1 MPRDV
6 AYGSCGGQIDC
17 IATYLEAHMTNT
29 FIRAEPRAAPQ
40 LGAMN
45 SDKDNKAGFKQVDL
59 TGAKVTR
66 QLSLAGARV
75 DGALNASLLQDESA
89 LIRLWG
95 LRRCRNRC
103 PVICVNELSKRCKR
117 ERRDVRRPNS
127 LRSAPALR
135 SNGCSVGAIMASV

>member
-29 FIRAEPRAAPQ
+29 LIRAEPRAAPQ

-59 TGAKVTR
+59 TPAPR
-66 QLSLAGARV
+66 S
-75 DGALNASLLQDESA
+75 QDNSA
-89 LIRLWG
+89 WR
-95 LRRCRNRC
+95 
-103 PVICVNELSKRCKR
+103 
-117 ERRDVRRPNS
+117 
-127 LRSAPALR
+127 APA
-135 SNGCSVGAIMASV
+135 STAP

>member
-1 MPRDV
+1 
-6 AYGSCGGQIDC
+6 
-17 IATYLEAHMTNT
+17 MTNT
-29 FIRAEPRAAPQ
+29 LFLGVIRAEPRAAPQ

-75 DGALNASLLQDESA
+75 DGALFASLLQDESA

-103 PVICVNELSKRCKR
+103 PVICVNELSKRRTDK
-117 ERRDVRRPNS
+117 S
-127 LRSAPALR
+127 LRRGPAGEAYPISPGLYGLISADAAV
-135 SNGCSVGAIMASV
+135 SDFASAQAIWYSASD